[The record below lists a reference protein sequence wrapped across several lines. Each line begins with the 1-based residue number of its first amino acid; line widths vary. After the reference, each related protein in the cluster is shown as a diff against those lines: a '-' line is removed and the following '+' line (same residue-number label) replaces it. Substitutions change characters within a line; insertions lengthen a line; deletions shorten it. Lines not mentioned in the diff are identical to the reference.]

1 MTEAATGDGG
11 TIEVDPKEYRRVM
24 GQFPTGVT
32 VVAELVLPYRRWL
45 EFTREGRDY
54 EAMVH
59 YRQGSDGHFD
69 TPDMKGK
76 TIFEHTLY
84 KALRGWVDPRQCER
98 FDGFRRFEIA
108 PKLRG
113 A

>member
-1 MTEAATGDGG
+1 MVKQNPHGCEKCNGRG
-11 TIEVDPKEYRRVM
+11 TK
-24 GQFPTGVT
+24 GVT